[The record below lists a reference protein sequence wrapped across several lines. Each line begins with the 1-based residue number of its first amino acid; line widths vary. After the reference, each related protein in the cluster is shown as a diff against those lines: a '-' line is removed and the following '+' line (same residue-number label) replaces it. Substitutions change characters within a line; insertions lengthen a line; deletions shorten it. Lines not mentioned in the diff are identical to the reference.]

1 MPTLTI
7 EHHAILFALLS
18 KQAITLFGD
27 EGREAILKAMTKYGN
42 ERGQRMAKNALA
54 HGEELTLLNSQAYGE
69 WKPEYPGQMEFGAI
83 GGQPTYRSYIAKCAW
98 CDAWAKHGLMEYGK
112 YYCSNIDNAWYQGF
126 NPEFLCTPL
135 NPAMS
140 WGGDC
145 CRFDW
150 GQPLTDE
157 DMEALARKK
166 KELGTSCMKDFTFH
180 TAHLLSSLS
189 SSLMEELGEKA
200 AAAIDKAKAEY
211 VEKFGQEALD
221 CLEGI
226 F

>member
-18 KQAITLFGD
+18 RQAITRFGD
-27 EGREAILKAMTKYGN
+27 EGKEAILKAMTRYGN

-54 HGEELTLLNSQAYGE
+54 NGDELTLLNSQAYGE
-69 WKPEYPGQMEFGAI
+69 WKPDFPGQMEFGAI
-83 GGQPTYRSYIAKCAW
+83 CGQPTYHSYIAKCAW
-98 CDAWAKHGLMEYGK
+98 CDAWAKHDIMEYGK

-157 DMEALARKK
+157 DITALAEKK
-166 KELGTSCMKDFTFH
+166 KALGTSCMKDFNFH
-180 TAHLLSSLS
+180 TAHLLSSVGNTLI
-189 SSLMEELGEKA
+189 EELGERANDAIEA
-200 AAAIDKAKAEY
+200 AKKEY
-211 VEKFGQEALD
+211 AEKFGCEYLD
-221 CLEGI
+221 CLEGV